1 MILSICIP
9 TYNRASYLINCL
21 QSIIKS
27 NLNSN
32 YDIQVCISDNHSTD
46 NTENIIKN
54 AQSEL
59 NIKYSRNNSNLGIAR
74 NFLKVV
80 SMADGDFVW
89 IIGDD
94 DLLLPYSI
102 ERLCKLISDHPD
114 VDFFYVNSFQLAAE
128 YLDKFTRP
136 FDTINLP
143 NNMERFS
150 KNKNIGEMHFFEL
163 IDPKVSFDFLGGM
176 FLSVFRKSNWVA
188 NISVLDENML
198 NDSRLFSNLDNTF
211 PHVKIFAKAFS
222 KSKAY
227 FNDEPLNVCLSGVR
241 EWSSMYPLVHS
252 IRLIEALKEY
262 RNNGLSYWRFIY
274 CKNYALNNFIPE
286 FIYIVTHKKQ
296 SGYVYISPIKII
308 LRSVFYPNFY
318 LSFFYFIGRRFKRG
332 IKSIFNLQD
341 NLL

>member
-1 MILSICIP
+1 M
-9 TYNRASYLINCL
+9 ANCL
-21 QSIIKS
+21 SSLISCRSMS
-27 NLNSN
+27 NLKF
-32 YDIQVCISDNHSTD
+32 QVCVSDNHSTD
-46 NTENIIKN
+46 NTKSIVQKI
-54 AQSEL
+54 SPEL
-59 NIKYSRNNSNLGIAR
+59 NIKYSRNDKNIGMVR
-74 NFLKVV
+74 NVVKVV

-89 IIGDD
+89 IVGDD
-94 DLLLPYSI
+94 DLLMPQAI
-102 ERLCKLISDHPD
+102 EKLYKLIYEHSD
-114 VDFFYVNSFQLAAE
+114 VDFFYVNSFNLKAE
-128 YLDKFTRP
+128 YLDNFPKP
-136 FDTINLP
+136 FDTANLP

-150 KNKNIGEMHFFEL
+150 KSKNTGEMQFLDL
-163 IDPKVSFDFLGGM
+163 IDPKVSFDFLGGV

-188 NISVLDENML
+188 NTSVLDENML